1 MKAKIDLEKVKTGD
15 HQAFKILFE
24 CFYPKLMALAC
35 RFVDEQVAEDLVQE
49 VFTIYWEQ
57 KTNIQPD
64 NIQSYLFKWLQN
76 NCLNYIK
83 HQMVVEEYETRVRIA
98 EARIAFLAET
108 SDANEV
114 FQNIVNNNLR
124 DIIETSINKLPP
136 KCAQA
141 FRLAY
146 LQDLN
151 HKKIAEIMGISPR
164 TVDGHIHQ
172 ALLFLRE
179 DLKDLLMLFF
189 MFYNIN

>member
-24 CFYPKLMALAC
+24 YFYPKLMALAC

-49 VFTIYWEQ
+49 IFTIYWEQ
-57 KTNIQPD
+57 KTNIQPE
-64 NIQSYLFKWLQN
+64 NIQSYLLKWIQN
-76 NCLNYIK
+76 NCLNYIT

-98 EARIAFLAET
+98 EARIAFLTET
-108 SDANEV
+108 SDENEV
-114 FQNIVNNNLR
+114 FQGIVNNNLR
-124 DIIETSINKLPP
+124 EIIETSINKLPP

-146 LQDLN
+146 LQNLN

>member
-24 CFYPKLMALAC
+24 YFYPKLMALAC

-49 VFTIYWEQ
+49 IFTIYWEQ
-57 KTNIQPD
+57 KTNIQPE
-64 NIQSYLFKWLQN
+64 NIQSYLFKWIQN
-76 NCLNYIK
+76 NCLNYIT

-98 EARIAFLAET
+98 EARIAFLTET
-108 SDANEV
+108 SDENEV
-114 FQNIVNNNLR
+114 FQGIVNNNLR
-124 DIIETSINKLPP
+124 EIIETSINKLPP

-146 LQDLN
+146 LQNLN

-164 TVDGHIHQ
+164 TVDGHIRQ
-172 ALLFLRE
+172 ALLFLRK
-179 DLKDLLMLFF
+179 DLKDLLMILF
-189 MFYNIN
+189 ML